1 MTNPI
6 DKSSSPAYFSFDQL
20 QRLADIIEQSSVKAP
35 IPQKL
40 PEDRLEAEES
50 SDGARDIIL
59 IPPKDRF
66 ATKAGGIETRKTSP
80 EELKNI
86 GVEVGESLDIINGY
100 EGKASSEAMS
110 KLKEQGY
117 QIYDNRPRKLIPG
130 IPKVDLPTAKDGIPD
145 IDAVKMTQAD
155 QLHKEG
161 YKGKNQVIAVIDS
174 GFHYPGVK
182 LEAWKDIVQ
191 GSPAPVDPHGHG
203 THVAG
208 GVINMAPEAGI
219 AAVRVM
225 NDKGQGRP
233 SDIVKG
239 IQWAITNKEKYGIGV
254 INLSL
259 GSGPDGISYKDDPID
274 QAVEKAVKEG
284 IAVVDAAGNSGPKS
298 KTIGG
303 PAEAPSGITVG
314 SALDP
319 KTVSTF
325 SSRGPTDDGLT
336 KPDIMAPGEF
346 IVSWSSPGSQLDKI
360 GAFVTN
366 MRNMSGEELI
376 ALLKQ
381 KPRLIKALSLPK
393 NILSMP
399 PDKVAVLVKNVLPPI
414 FKTDDK
420 HLGAPGT
427 SFASPEV
434 AGIVA
439 DLKQAKPD
447 AAPSEIKQAL
457 MDTAE
462 DMGAKYGKDDEGAGF
477 IRADEALHKLAGQKA
492 RHTR

>member
-6 DKSSSPAYFSFDQL
+6 DKSGSPAYFSFDQL
-20 QRLADIIEQSSVKAP
+20 QRLADIIEQSPVKAP
-35 IPQKL
+35 LPQKL
-40 PEDRLEAEES
+40 PEDRLEAAES
-50 SDGARDIIL
+50 PGTTRDIIL
-59 IPPKDRF
+59 IPPKNRF
-66 ATKAGGIETRKTSP
+66 VTKAGGIEPKASP

-100 EGKASSEAMS
+100 EGKASSEAIS

-117 QIYDNRPRKLIPG
+117 QIYDNSSRKLVPG
-130 IPKVDLPTAKDGIPD
+130 IPKVKLPDDSGIPN

-155 QLHKEG
+155 QIHKEG
-161 YKGKNQVIAVIDS
+161 YKGKNQVVAVIDS
-174 GFHYPGVK
+174 GFYYPGVK

-191 GSPAPVDPHGHG
+191 GSPTPIDPNGHG

-208 GVINMAPEAGI
+208 DVINMAPEAKVV
-219 AAVRVM
+219 AVRVM
-225 NDKGQGRP
+225 NEKGAGRP

-274 QAVEKAVKEG
+274 QSVEKAVKEG
-284 IAVVDAAGNSGPKS
+284 ITVVDAAGNSGPKS
-298 KTIGG
+298 KTIGD
-303 PAEAPSGITVG
+303 PADAPSGITVG
-314 SALDP
+314 SALDN

-325 SSRGPTDDGLT
+325 SSRGPTDDGFT

-360 GAFVTN
+360 GTFVSKIAFG
-366 MRNMSGEELI
+366 SGEELI

-381 KPRLIKALSLPK
+381 KPQLIKALKLPK

-414 FKTDDK
+414 FKPDDK

-439 DLKQAKPD
+439 DLRQAKPE
-447 AAPSEIKQAL
+447 AAPQEIKQAL
-457 MDTAE
+457 TATAE
-462 DMGAKYGKDDEGAGF
+462 DMGAKYGKNEEGAGF
-477 IRADEALHKLAGQKA
+477 IRADEALHKLVGQKA